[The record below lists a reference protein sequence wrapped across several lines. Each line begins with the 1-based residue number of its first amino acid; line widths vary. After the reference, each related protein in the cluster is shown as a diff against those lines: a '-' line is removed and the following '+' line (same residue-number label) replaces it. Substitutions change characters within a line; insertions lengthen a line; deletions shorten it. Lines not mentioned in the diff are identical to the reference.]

1 MQFLKRAYAYVRVST
16 GEQVHNFSLDS
27 QEKAIRDFCERN
39 AIELVS
45 VFREEGESA
54 KTANRTVLREL
65 RKKCQNA
72 RQDNIQHV
80 IIFKIDRL
88 SRDLEDFLMI
98 TREFKASGVTLL
110 SPNEAFD
117 LSATGKLNTYM
128 LAAFAQF
135 DNDVRSER
143 TVTGMREGLTR
154 GRWMWTAPVGYQSG
168 VDSDGPSLIQ
178 NKIMA
183 PLVLLGFERVAS
195 GESKD
200 NVLRE
205 LTTLGL
211 RHRNGNNV
219 SRQTFNAMLKNPLYA
234 GRVASPKF
242 GIDCPGDF
250 EAILPVELFH
260 AVQKKKKGQSDDP
273 KRSLDRPEFP
283 FRRWLQCGSCLTPL
297 TGSFSSGN
305 GGRYGYYHCRN
316 KNCRHVNVRKEV
328 IETLFIEH
336 LEREKVTHEML
347 SLFEEIVRDLWREQN
362 KQRLALE
369 TTLDQSIVNLKRRRQ
384 QLLDLYIEGRGIS
397 EEAFRQRDALF
408 ANELDELT
416 ALRSDSKDLDSD
428 IEPILKFAK
437 GLLSDLTGCWNQTK
451 PQYRSRFL
459 RAMMPNGATYSEGT
473 IRTTQSSWFIT
484 GFVTSSPTNNGLVPP
499 ISFSWNLLVSWLT
512 EMEQLR
518 ILLNDVVKTA

>member
-1 MQFLKRAYAYVRVST
+1 MQFLKRAYAYIRVST
-16 GEQVHNFSLDS
+16 EEQVHNFSLDS
-27 QEKAIRDFCERN
+27 QEKTIRDFCLRN
-39 AIELVS
+39 AIELVF

-54 KTANRTVLREL
+54 KTANRTALKKLRN
-65 RKKCQNA
+65 KCQSA
-72 RQDNIQHV
+72 RQDDIQHV

-88 SRDLEDFLMI
+88 ARDLEDFLVI
-98 TREFKASGVTLL
+98 TREFQANGVTLL

-117 LSATGKLNTYM
+117 LSASGKLNTNM
-128 LAAFAQF
+128 LAVIAQF
-135 DNDVRSER
+135 DNDMRSER
-143 TVTGMREGLTR
+143 TITGMKEGLTR
-154 GRWMWTAPVGYQSG
+154 GRWMWTAPVGYETG
-168 VDSDGPSLIQ
+168 GDPDGPSLIQ
-178 NKIMA
+178 NKNMA
-183 PLVLLGFERVAS
+183 PLVLLGFERVAA

-200 NVLRE
+200 KVLRE

-211 RHRNGNNV
+211 RNRHGNSV
-219 SRQTFNAMLKNPLYA
+219 SRQTFNALLKNPLYA
-234 GRVASPKF
+234 GRVVSPKF

-250 EAILPVELFH
+250 EAILSVDLFH
-260 AVQKKKKGQSDDP
+260 AVQKKKKSQSDDQ

-336 LEREKVTHEML
+336 LERETVTPEML
-347 SLFEEIVRDLWREQN
+347 SLFEEIIRDLWAEQN
-362 KQRLALE
+362 RQKLAVAA
-369 TTLDQSIVNLKRRRQ
+369 TLDQSIVALKRKRQ

-397 EEAFRQRDALF
+397 EEVFRQRDALF
-408 ANELDELT
+408 ANELDELM

-428 IEPILKFAK
+428 IEPILEFAK

-473 IRTTQSSWFIT
+473 IRTTQSSWFTT
-484 GFVTSSPTNNGLVPP
+484 GFVTSLTTNDGLVPP
-499 ISFSWNLLVSWLT
+499 AGFEPALT
-512 EMEQLR
+512 
-518 ILLNDVVKTA
+518 V